1 MLAGYLMQFRSGVIA
16 VPALSSEAFDLLL
29 DTGSRDTLVAFDHRR
44 YQTDVIRF
52 TEQAAERGMQ
62 VVLFTDVWRSPAAEH
77 AKVVIVGP
85 MEADSPYDTLAPAVA
100 QMEALVARIVAEHA
114 ESSGTRI
121 EELERIR
128 SRNTATIEGSK
139 TAAKRASEKKKHR

>member
-1 MLAGYLMQFRSGVIA
+1 
-16 VPALSSEAFDLLL
+16 
-29 DTGSRDTLVAFDHRR
+29 
-44 YQTDVIRF
+44 
-52 TEQAAERGMQ
+52 
-62 VVLFTDVWRSPAAEH
+62 VLFTDVWRSPAAEH

-114 ESSGTRI
+114 ENSGTRI

-139 TAAKRASEKKKHR
+139 NATAKRAPAKKKHR

>member
-1 MLAGYLMQFRSGVIA
+1 
-16 VPALSSEAFDLLL
+16 
-29 DTGSRDTLVAFDHRR
+29 
-44 YQTDVIRF
+44 
-52 TEQAAERGMQ
+52 
-62 VVLFTDVWRSPAAEH
+62 
-77 AKVVIVGP
+77 

-139 TAAKRASEKKKHR
+139 TAARRAPEKKKHR